1 MAETDLH
8 LMISN
13 IPSLIE
19 QLGMAL
25 NDLESRENASLDKG
39 LIKDIEGHFRNLEA
53 AVVNKSLELEI
64 REKVFTEQESDA
76 HLLIASREADI
87 AAKEQKVWDH
97 LQELKDAAVSAIA
110 AARGDP
116 QVASLECTDA
126 EDSKDIEVSSSLGIT
141 NALHTDS
148 EVKSSGR
155 AAENADDTSGK
166 VKPVPELTQLCEKMD
181 AKGLLH
187 YIIESKKNMTS
198 ISEELSVALDG
209 ATEPG
214 RLVLASLEF
223 FYSKDESNSQDEKGK
238 TAIHSL
244 RRACLVCMEAMAS
257 LLAKAKPGVDHLLY
271 PEIKQQAKVIADE
284 WKPKLATAGAD
295 ASSQASLEIEAF
307 LQLLATFRIASEF
320 DEEEL
325 CKVVLAVAHNRQ
337 GPELCRFLGLA
348 HKMPGVVEALIHSEK
363 QIDAARFIHSFEL
376 TERFPLVP
384 LLKGYLKDLRR
395 NAQGKGG
402 NSGNAE
408 ELAAVK
414 AIVQCIRDYKLE
426 AEYPLDPLLRR
437 VAQLEKAISNDKD
450 RSNDKKRP
458 SGSGKHQQFKR
469 PRANGGTRGSIRHS
483 NIISRQPP
491 SVLVERAAANNPSRL
506 VPSVLVER
514 ATYARLPD
522 KYGYL
527 STSYDYQ
534 STSQATYPHQ
544 SYEQRSYYYPAD
556 EGIAANSYTTAP
568 LPSSYASYAG
578 SALPPAD
585 ERINASSYAASLLSS
600 YGNYAGS
607 GTSTAHQPYM

>member
-1 MAETDLH
+1 MAETDLQM
-8 LMISN
+8 MISN
-13 IPSLIE
+13 VPSLIE
-19 QLGMAL
+19 QLGKAL
-25 NDLESRENASLDKG
+25 NDLESHENASIDKD
-39 LIKDIEGHFRNLEA
+39 LIKDIVGHFRNLEA
-53 AVVNKSLELEI
+53 AVVKKSLELEI
-64 REKVFTEQESDA
+64 REKAFKEQESDA

-87 AAKEQKVWDH
+87 AAREQKLWDH

-110 AARGDP
+110 AARGDH
-116 QVASLECTDA
+116 QVESLEHTDA

-141 NALHTDS
+141 NALHIGS
-148 EVKSSGR
+148 EVKSSGS
-155 AAENADDTSGK
+155 AAENADGASGK
-166 VKPVPELTQLCEKMD
+166 VEPRPELTQLCEQMD

-187 YIIESKKNMTS
+187 YIIESKKKMTS

-214 RLVLASLEF
+214 HLVLASLEF
-223 FYSKDESNSQDEKGK
+223 FYSNDESNSQDGKGK
-238 TAIHSL
+238 NAIHSL
-244 RRACLVCMEAMAS
+244 RQACLVCMEAIAS
-257 LLAKAKPGVDHLLY
+257 LLAKAKPGADHLLY
-271 PEIKQQAKVIADE
+271 PEIKQQAKAIADE
-284 WKPKLATAGAD
+284 WKPKLATAGTD
-295 ASSQASLEIEAF
+295 AANQASLETEAF

-325 CKVVLAVAHNRQ
+325 CKLVLAVAHNRQ
-337 GPELCRFLGLA
+337 GPELCRSLGLA
-348 HKMPGVVEALIHSEK
+348 HKMPGVIEALIHSEK
-363 QIDAARFIHSFEL
+363 QIDAAHFIHSFEL

-458 SGSGKHQQFKR
+458 SGSGKHQHFKR
-469 PRANGGTRGSIRHS
+469 PRVTGGTHGSIRHPNVLS
-483 NIISRQPP
+483 IQPQ
-491 SVLVERAAANNPSRL
+491 SVLIERAAANNPSRL

-514 ATYARLPD
+514 APHAGLLD
-522 KYGYL
+522 KYAYL

-534 STSQATYPHQ
+534 PPSQATYPQQ

-556 EGIAANSYTTAP
+556 EGIAASSYTAAP
-568 LPSSYASYAG
+568 LSSSYASYSG
-578 SALPPAD
+578 GILPTAD
-585 ERINASSYAASLLSS
+585 ERINASS

-607 GTSTAHQPYM
+607 GTPTAYQPYM

>member
-1 MAETDLH
+1 MAEMDL
-8 LMISN
+8 LMMISS

-19 QLGMAL
+19 QLGKAL
-25 NDLESRENASLDKG
+25 NDLESHEDVSIDKD
-39 LIKDIEGHFRNLEA
+39 LLKDIEGHFRNLEA
-53 AVVNKSLELEI
+53 SVVNKSLELEI
-64 REKVFTEQESDA
+64 KERAFKEQESDA

-87 AAKEQKVWDH
+87 TAMEQNVWDH

-110 AARGDP
+110 AARGDH
-116 QVASLECTDA
+116 QVASLEQTDV
-126 EDSKDIEVSSSLGIT
+126 EDKDIEVSSSLGET
-141 NALHTDS
+141 NALHTGS
-148 EVKSSGR
+148 EVKSSGK
-155 AAENADDTSGK
+155 AAENSGGASGK
-166 VKPVPELTQLCEKMD
+166 VKPRPELTQFCEQMD

-187 YIIESKKNMTS
+187 YIAENKNNITS

-223 FYSKDESNSQDEKGK
+223 FYSNDESNPKAEKSRN
-238 TAIHSL
+238 AVHSL
-244 RRACLVCMEAMAS
+244 REACLVCMEAIAT
-257 LLAKAKPGVDHLLY
+257 LLAKAKPGADHLLY

-284 WKPKLATAGAD
+284 WKPKLATAGTD
-295 ASSQASLEIEAF
+295 AANQASLETEAF

-325 CKVVLAVAHNRQ
+325 CKLVLAVAHNRQ
-337 GPELCRFLGLA
+337 GPELCRSLGLA
-348 HKMPGVVEALIHSEK
+348 HKMPGVIEALIHNEK
-363 QIDAARFIHSFEL
+363 QIDAARFIHTFEL
-376 TERFPLVP
+376 TERFSLVP

-414 AIVQCIRDYKLE
+414 AIVRCIRDYKLE

-450 RSNDKKRP
+450 RSNDKKRQ
-458 SGSGKHQQFKR
+458 SGLGKHQQFKR
-469 PRANGGTRGSIRHS
+469 PRVTGGMHGSTRHANVL
-483 NIISRQPP
+483 SRQPP
-491 SVLVERAAANNPSRL
+491 SILIERAIVNNPSRQ
-506 VPSVLVER
+506 VPSAFVER
-514 ATYARLPD
+514 ATYAGLPD
-522 KYGYL
+522 KYAYL

-534 STSQATYPHQ
+534 PPSQATYPQQ

-556 EGIAANSYTTAP
+556 EGITASSYTAAP
-568 LPSSYASYAG
+568 LPTSYASYAG
-578 SALPPAD
+578 GALPTAD
-585 ERINASSYAASLLSS
+585 DRTNASSYTASLPSS

-607 GTSTAHQPYM
+607 GTPTAHQPYM

>member
-1 MAETDLH
+1 MAETDLQM
-8 LMISN
+8 MISN
-13 IPSLIE
+13 VPSLIE
-19 QLGMAL
+19 QLGKAL
-25 NDLESRENASLDKG
+25 NDLESHENASVDKD
-39 LIKDIEGHFRNLEA
+39 LIKDIIGHFRNLEA
-53 AVVNKSLELEI
+53 AVVKKSLELEI
-64 REKVFTEQESDA
+64 REKAFKEQESDA
-76 HLLIASREADI
+76 HLQIASREADI
-87 AAKEQKVWDH
+87 AAREQKFWDH

-110 AARGDP
+110 AARGDH
-116 QVASLECTDA
+116 QVESLEHTDA

-141 NALHTDS
+141 NALHIGS
-148 EVKSSGR
+148 EVKSSGS
-155 AAENADDTSGK
+155 AAENADGASGK
-166 VKPVPELTQLCEKMD
+166 VEPRPELTQLCEQMD

-187 YIIESKKNMTS
+187 YIIGSKKKMTS
-198 ISEELSVALDG
+198 ISEELSVALHG

-214 RLVLASLEF
+214 HLVLASLEF
-223 FYSKDESNSQDEKGK
+223 FYSNDESNSQDEKGK
-238 TAIHSL
+238 NAIRSL
-244 RRACLVCMEAMAS
+244 RQACLVCMEAIAS
-257 LLAKAKPGVDHLLY
+257 LLAKAKPGADHLLY
-271 PEIKQQAKVIADE
+271 PEIKQQAKAIADE
-284 WKPKLATAGAD
+284 WKPKLATAGTD
-295 ASSQASLEIEAF
+295 AANQASLETEAF
-307 LQLLATFRIASEF
+307 LQLIATFRIASEF

-325 CKVVLAVAHNRQ
+325 CKLVLAVAHNRQ
-337 GPELCRFLGLA
+337 GPELCRSLGLA
-348 HKMPGVVEALIHSEK
+348 HKMPGVIEALIHSEK

-458 SGSGKHQQFKR
+458 SGSGKHQHFKR
-469 PRANGGTRGSIRHS
+469 PRVTGGTHGSIRHPNVLS
-483 NIISRQPP
+483 IQPQ
-491 SVLVERAAANNPSRL
+491 SVLIERAAANNPSRL

-514 ATYARLPD
+514 AAHPGLLD
-522 KYGYL
+522 KYAYL

-534 STSQATYPHQ
+534 PPSQATYPQQ

-556 EGIAANSYTTAP
+556 EGIAASSYTAAP
-568 LPSSYASYAG
+568 LSSSYASYSG
-578 SALPPAD
+578 GVLPTAD
-585 ERINASSYAASLLSS
+585 ERINASS

-607 GTSTAHQPYM
+607 GTPTAYQPYM

>member
-1 MAETDLH
+1 MAETDLQM
-8 LMISN
+8 MISN
-13 IPSLIE
+13 VPSLIE
-19 QLGMAL
+19 QLEKAL
-25 NDLESRENASLDKG
+25 NDLESHENASVDKD
-39 LIKDIEGHFRNLEA
+39 LIKDIVGHFRNLEA

-64 REKVFTEQESDA
+64 REKAFKEQESDA

-87 AAKEQKVWDH
+87 AAREQKLWDH

-110 AARGDP
+110 AARGDH
-116 QVASLECTDA
+116 QVESLEHTDA

-141 NALHTDS
+141 NALHIGS
-148 EVKSSGR
+148 EVKSSGS
-155 AAENADDTSGK
+155 AAENADGASGK
-166 VKPVPELTQLCEKMD
+166 VEPRPELTQLCEQMD

-187 YIIESKKNMTS
+187 YIIGSKKKMTS

-223 FYSKDESNSQDEKGK
+223 FYSNDESNSQDEKGK
-238 TAIHSL
+238 NAIRSL
-244 RRACLVCMEAMAS
+244 RQACLVCMEAIAS
-257 LLAKAKPGVDHLLY
+257 LLAKAKPGADHLLF
-271 PEIKQQAKVIADE
+271 PEIKQQAKAIADE
-284 WKPKLATAGAD
+284 WKPRLATAGTD
-295 ASSQASLEIEAF
+295 AANQASLETEAF

-325 CKVVLAVAHNRQ
+325 CKLVLAVAHNRQ
-337 GPELCRFLGLA
+337 GPELCRSLGLA
-348 HKMPGVVEALIHSEK
+348 HKMPGVIEALIHSEK

-458 SGSGKHQQFKR
+458 SGSGKHQHFKR
-469 PRANGGTRGSIRHS
+469 PRVTGGTHGSIRHPNVLS
-483 NIISRQPP
+483 IQPQ
-491 SVLVERAAANNPSRL
+491 SVLIERAAANNPSRL

-514 ATYARLPD
+514 AAHPGLLD
-522 KYGYL
+522 KYAYL

-534 STSQATYPHQ
+534 PPSQATYPQ
-544 SYEQRSYYYPAD
+544 QTYEQRSYYYPAD
-556 EGIAANSYTTAP
+556 EGIAAP
-568 LPSSYASYAG
+568 LSSSYASYSG
-578 SALPPAD
+578 GVLPIAD
-585 ERINASSYAASLLSS
+585 ERINTSSYS
-600 YGNYAGS
+600 NYAGS
-607 GTSTAHQPYM
+607 GTPTAYQPYM

>member
-1 MAETDLH
+1 
-8 LMISN
+8 MISSV
-13 IPSLIE
+13 PSLIE
-19 QLGMAL
+19 QLGKAL
-25 NDLESRENASLDKG
+25 NDLASHEDASIDKD

-53 AVVNKSLELEI
+53 SVVNKSLELEI
-64 REKVFTEQESDA
+64 REKAFKEQESDA

-87 AAKEQKVWDH
+87 TAREQNLWDH

-110 AARGDP
+110 AARGDH
-116 QVASLECTDA
+116 QVASPEHTDV
-126 EDSKDIEVSSSLGIT
+126 EESKDIEVSSSLGET
-141 NALHTDS
+141 NALHTVS

-155 AAENADDTSGK
+155 ATENADGVSGK
-166 VKPVPELTQLCEKMD
+166 VKPPPEMTQLCEQMD

-187 YIIESKKNMTS
+187 YITESKKNMTS

-209 ATEPG
+209 ATEPV

-223 FYSKDESNSQDEKGK
+223 FYSNDESN
-238 TAIHSL
+238 IHSL
-244 RRACLVCMEAMAS
+244 RQACLVCMEAIAT
-257 LLAKAKPGVDHLLY
+257 LLAKAKPGDDHLLY
-271 PEIKQQAKVIADE
+271 PGIKQQAKAIADE
-284 WKPKLATAGAD
+284 WKPKLATAGTD
-295 ASSQASLEIEAF
+295 AANQASLETEAF

-325 CKVVLAVAHNRQ
+325 CKLVLAVAHNRQ
-337 GPELCRFLGLA
+337 GPEVCRSLGLA
-348 HKMPGVVEALIHSEK
+348 DKMEGIIEALIHSEK

-450 RSNDKKRP
+450 RSKSNDKKRHP
-458 SGSGKHQQFKR
+458 GSGKHQQFKR
-469 PRANGGTRGSIRHS
+469 PRAIGGTHVSTRPA
-483 NIISRQPP
+483 NVLRQPP
-491 SVLVERAAANNPSRL
+491 SVF
-506 VPSVLVER
+506 VER
-514 ATYARLPD
+514 ATYAGLPD
-522 KYGYL
+522 KYSYL
-527 STSYDYQ
+527 SASYDNRPP
-534 STSQATYPHQ
+534 SQATYSQQ

-556 EGIAANSYTTAP
+556 EGIAASSYTAP
-568 LPSSYASYAG
+568 LPSTYASYTG
-578 SALPPAD
+578 GTLPTAD
-585 ERINASSYAASLLSS
+585 GSSYTASLPSS
-600 YGNYAGS
+600 YVNYAGS
-607 GTSTAHQPYM
+607 GTPTAHQPYM

>member
-1 MAETDLH
+1 MAETDLQM
-8 LMISN
+8 MISN
-13 IPSLIE
+13 VPSLIE
-19 QLGMAL
+19 QLGKAL
-25 NDLESRENASLDKG
+25 NDLESHENASIDKD
-39 LIKDIEGHFRNLEA
+39 LIKDIVGHFRNLEA
-53 AVVNKSLELEI
+53 AVVKKSLELEI
-64 REKVFTEQESDA
+64 REKAFKEQESDA

-87 AAKEQKVWDH
+87 AAREQKLWDH

-110 AARGDP
+110 AARGDH
-116 QVASLECTDA
+116 QVESLEHTDA

-141 NALHTDS
+141 NALHIGS
-148 EVKSSGR
+148 EVKSSGS
-155 AAENADDTSGK
+155 AAENADGASGK
-166 VKPVPELTQLCEKMD
+166 VEPRPELTQLCEQMD

-187 YIIESKKNMTS
+187 YIIESKKKMTS

-214 RLVLASLEF
+214 HLVLASLEF
-223 FYSKDESNSQDEKGK
+223 FYSNDESNSQDGKGK
-238 TAIHSL
+238 NAIHSL
-244 RRACLVCMEAMAS
+244 RQACLVCMEAIAS
-257 LLAKAKPGVDHLLY
+257 LLAKAKPGADHLLY
-271 PEIKQQAKVIADE
+271 PEIKQQAKAIADE
-284 WKPKLATAGAD
+284 WKPKLATAGTD
-295 ASSQASLEIEAF
+295 AANQASLETEAF

-325 CKVVLAVAHNRQ
+325 CKLVLAVAHNRH
-337 GPELCRFLGLA
+337 GPELCRSLGLA
-348 HKMPGVVEALIHSEK
+348 HKMPGVIEALIHSEK

-458 SGSGKHQQFKR
+458 SGSGKHQHFKR
-469 PRANGGTRGSIRHS
+469 PRVTGGTHGSIRHPNVLS
-483 NIISRQPP
+483 IQPQ
-491 SVLVERAAANNPSRL
+491 SVLIERAAANNPSRL

-514 ATYARLPD
+514 APHAGLLD
-522 KYGYL
+522 KYAYL

-534 STSQATYPHQ
+534 PPSQATYPQQ

-556 EGIAANSYTTAP
+556 EGIAASSYTAAP
-568 LPSSYASYAG
+568 LSSSYASYSG
-578 SALPPAD
+578 GILPTAD
-585 ERINASSYAASLLSS
+585 ERINASS

-607 GTSTAHQPYM
+607 GTPTAYQPYM

>member
-1 MAETDLH
+1 MAETDLQM
-8 LMISN
+8 MISN
-13 IPSLIE
+13 VPSLIE
-19 QLGMAL
+19 QLGKAL
-25 NDLESRENASLDKG
+25 NDLESHENASVDKD
-39 LIKDIEGHFRNLEA
+39 LIKDIIGHFRNLEA
-53 AVVNKSLELEI
+53 AVVKKSLELEI
-64 REKVFTEQESDA
+64 REKAFKEQESDA

-87 AAKEQKVWDH
+87 AAREQKLWDH

-110 AARGDP
+110 AARGDH
-116 QVASLECTDA
+116 QVESPEHTDA

-141 NALHTDS
+141 NALHIGS
-148 EVKSSGR
+148 EVKSSGS
-155 AAENADDTSGK
+155 AAENADGASGK
-166 VKPVPELTQLCEKMD
+166 VEPRPELTQLCEQMD

-187 YIIESKKNMTS
+187 YIIGSKKKMTS

-223 FYSKDESNSQDEKGK
+223 FYSNDESNSQDEKGK
-238 TAIHSL
+238 NAIRSL
-244 RRACLVCMEAMAS
+244 RQACLVCMEAIAS
-257 LLAKAKPGVDHLLY
+257 LLAKAKPGADHLLF
-271 PEIKQQAKVIADE
+271 PEIKQQAKAIADE
-284 WKPKLATAGAD
+284 WKPKLATAGTD
-295 ASSQASLEIEAF
+295 AANQASLETEAF

-325 CKVVLAVAHNRQ
+325 CKLVLAVAHNRQ
-337 GPELCRFLGLA
+337 GPELCRSLGLA
-348 HKMPGVVEALIHSEK
+348 HKMPGVIEALIHSEK

-458 SGSGKHQQFKR
+458 SGSGKHQHFKR
-469 PRANGGTRGSIRHS
+469 PRVTGGTHGSIRHPNVLS
-483 NIISRQPP
+483 IQPQ
-491 SVLVERAAANNPSRL
+491 SVLIERAAANNPSRL

-514 ATYARLPD
+514 AAHPGLLD
-522 KYGYL
+522 KYAYL

-534 STSQATYPHQ
+534 PPSQATYPQQ

-556 EGIAANSYTTAP
+556 EGIAASSYTAAP
-568 LPSSYASYAG
+568 LSSSYASYSG
-578 SALPPAD
+578 GVLPTAD
-585 ERINASSYAASLLSS
+585 ERINASS

-607 GTSTAHQPYM
+607 GTPTAYQPYM

>member
-1 MAETDLH
+1 MAETDLQM
-8 LMISN
+8 MISN
-13 IPSLIE
+13 VPSLIE
-19 QLGMAL
+19 QLGKAL
-25 NDLESRENASLDKG
+25 NDLESHENASVDKD
-39 LIKDIEGHFRNLEA
+39 LIKDIVGHFRNLKA
-53 AVVNKSLELEI
+53 AVVKKSLELEI
-64 REKVFTEQESDA
+64 REKAFKEQESDA

-87 AAKEQKVWDH
+87 AAREQKLWDH

-110 AARGDP
+110 AARGDH
-116 QVASLECTDA
+116 QVESLEHTDA

-141 NALHTDS
+141 NALHIGS
-148 EVKSSGR
+148 EVKSSGS
-155 AAENADDTSGK
+155 AAENADGASGK
-166 VKPVPELTQLCEKMD
+166 VEPRPELTQLCEQMD

-187 YIIESKKNMTS
+187 YIIGSKKKMTS

-223 FYSKDESNSQDEKGK
+223 FYSNDESNSQDEKGK
-238 TAIHSL
+238 NAIRSL
-244 RRACLVCMEAMAS
+244 RQACLVCMEAIAS
-257 LLAKAKPGVDHLLY
+257 LLAKAKPGADHLLF
-271 PEIKQQAKVIADE
+271 PEIKQQAKAIADE
-284 WKPKLATAGAD
+284 WKPKLATAGTD
-295 ASSQASLEIEAF
+295 AANQASLETEAF

-325 CKVVLAVAHNRQ
+325 CKLVLAVAHNRQ
-337 GPELCRFLGLA
+337 GPELCRSLGLA
-348 HKMPGVVEALIHSEK
+348 HKMPGVIEALIHSEK

-458 SGSGKHQQFKR
+458 SGSGKHQHFKR
-469 PRANGGTRGSIRHS
+469 PRVTGGTHGSIRHPNVLS
-483 NIISRQPP
+483 IQPQ
-491 SVLVERAAANNPSRL
+491 SVLIERAAANNPSRL

-514 ATYARLPD
+514 APHAGLLD
-522 KYGYL
+522 KYAYL

-534 STSQATYPHQ
+534 PPSQATYPQQ

-556 EGIAANSYTTAP
+556 EGIAASSYTAAP
-568 LPSSYASYAG
+568 LSSSYASYSG
-578 SALPPAD
+578 GILPTAD
-585 ERINASSYAASLLSS
+585 ERINASS

-607 GTSTAHQPYM
+607 GTPTAYQPYM

>member
-1 MAETDLH
+1 MAEMDLH
-8 LMISN
+8 MMISN

-19 QLGMAL
+19 QLGKAL
-25 NDLESRENASLDKG
+25 NDLESHENASIYKD
-39 LIKDIEGHFRNLEA
+39 LIKDIEKHFRNLEA

-64 REKVFTEQESDA
+64 REKAFKEQESDA

-87 AAKEQKVWDH
+87 AAREQKLWDH

-110 AARGDP
+110 AVRGDP
-116 QVASLECTDA
+116 QVASLEQTDV

-155 AAENADDTSGK
+155 AAADASGK
-166 VKPVPELTQLCEKMD
+166 VEPRPELTQLCEKMD

-198 ISEELSVALDG
+198 LSEELPVALDG

-223 FYSKDESNSQDEKGK
+223 FYSNDESNSQDEKGK
-238 TAIHSL
+238 NAIHSL
-244 RRACLVCMEAMAS
+244 REACLVCMEAIAS
-257 LLAKAKPGVDHLLY
+257 LLAKAKPGADHLLC
-271 PEIKQQAKVIADE
+271 PKIKQQAKVIADE
-284 WKPKLATAGAD
+284 WKPKLATAGTD
-295 ASSQASLEIEAF
+295 AANQASLETEAF

-325 CKVVLAVAHNRQ
+325 CKLVLAVAHNRQ
-337 GPELCRFLGLA
+337 GPELCRSLGLA

-414 AIVQCIRDYKLE
+414 AIVRCIRDYKLE
-426 AEYPLDPLLRR
+426 AEYPLEPLLRR
-437 VAQLEKAISNDKD
+437 VAQLEKAISNDRDK
-450 RSNDKKRP
+450 SNDKKRP

-469 PRANGGTRGSIRHS
+469 PRVTRGTHGSIRHANVLS
-483 NIISRQPP
+483 IQPP
-491 SVLVERAAANNPSRL
+491 SVLIERAAANNPSR
-506 VPSVLVER
+506 VLVER
-514 ATYARLPD
+514 AAYAGLPD
-522 KYGYL
+522 KYAYL

-534 STSQATYPHQ
+534 PSSQATYPQ
-544 SYEQRSYYYPAD
+544 QTYEQRSYYYPAD
-556 EGIAANSYTTAP
+556 EGIAANSYTAAP
-568 LPSSYASYAG
+568 LPSSYAGYAG
-578 SALPPAD
+578 GALPTAD
-585 ERINASSYAASLLSS
+585 ERINASSYTSSLIST